1 MNGLKNLT
9 YLSYL
14 TYVKEIVPFKSLG
27 FRWSCRNITEVSAE

>member
-9 YLSYL
+9 TLSYL

-27 FRWSCRNITEVSAE
+27 FTWSCRNITEVRVE